1 MRDMKKLLI
10 LAVLSS
16 IPWGVAL
23 SQDKEY
29 QKLNAKYAD
38 GKVEQVLSR
47 AMAMMD
53 NDKYRKDAYPAL
65 WAAKAYLGIATGT
78 DEKLKTKYPK
88 PLLESLKYANKAI
101 QKDKEG
107 TLMSLEQ
114 DFVKDLRMACFHEL
128 ADALPKGDMRR
139 AYVLLRGLGK
149 VFNDD
154 AVMGFIR
161 GVYDIDTGNQTEGEV
176 ACEKNLVDIR
186 DKFSKNLE
194 YKFLTDEDVVMKTAV
209 LRRIDQLANSGKKD
223 EARKMIL
230 NAKLFFPLDKDVDQ
244 RESQLN

>member
-1 MRDMKKLLI
+1 MKKLLL
-10 LAVLSS
+10 LAVTTA
-16 IPWGVAL
+16 IPFAFAL
-23 SQDKEY
+23 GQDKEY
-29 QKLNAKYAD
+29 EKLSAKYVD
-38 GKVEQVLSR
+38 GKVEQVLNR

-78 DEKLKTKYPK
+78 DEKLKNKYPK

-107 TLMSLEQ
+107 TLMGLEQ
-114 DFVKDLRMACFHEL
+114 DFVADLRLACMHEL
-128 ADALPKGDMRR
+128 AEALPKNDMRR

-149 VFNDD
+149 VFTDD

-186 DKFSKNLE
+186 EKFAKNLE
-194 YKFLTDEDVVMKTAV
+194 YKFIGDENVVMKTAV
-209 LRRIDQLANSGKKD
+209 LRRIDQMISSGKKD

-230 NAKLFFPLDKDVDQ
+230 NAKLFFPLDKDVDE
-244 RESQLN
+244 REAQLN